1 MSWSRIKGQSLAVRL
16 LRQAVKADKVA
27 HAYLFVGP
35 PGVGKGLTALELAK
49 SLNCLSP
56 DPEGG
61 ACDRCISCRKMEADP
76 PVHPDLMIV
85 APDGRFIKTEQMKA
99 LQGEMYARPAEG
111 RARIA
116 IVDGAERLNQ
126 ESGNRVLKLLEEPPP
141 YAVLILLTS
150 NLAGVLP
157 TIQSRCQVVNFP
169 PLTGDEVAA
178 YLVEERK
185 MTTGEA
191 SLFAA
196 LSGGSIGRAVE
207 MASNPEVLEWRAQA
221 LDWLERLREMDDF
234 DLLSAAEMLEKQRE
248 SLDARLDMLTLW
260 IRDGLL
266 LAQGAP
272 EELVV
277 NGDKLQ
283 EGRRLAAAYGPA
295 GLAAML
301 ESVAD
306 LRSALL
312 RNANTRLALDVMML
326 RLQRAALSTAAG

>member
-1 MSWSRIKGQSLAVRL
+1 VSWSRIKGQNLAVRL

-35 PGVGKGLTALELAK
+35 PGVGKGLAALELAK

-61 ACDRCISCRKMEADP
+61 ACDVCLSCRKMEADP
-76 PVHPDLMIV
+76 PVHPDLVIV
-85 APDGRFIKTEQMKA
+85 VPDGRFIKTEQMKA
-99 LQGEMYARPAEG
+99 LQGEMYARPVEG

-126 ESGNRVLKLLEEPPP
+126 ESGNRVLKLLEEPPS
-141 YAVLILLTS
+141 YAVLILLTT

-169 PLTGDEVAA
+169 PLTSAEVAA
-178 YLVEERK
+178 YLQENRS
-185 MTTGEA
+185 MAPGEA

-207 MASNPEVLEWRAQA
+207 MASHPEILAWRDEALEWLQ
-221 LDWLERLREMDDF
+221 RLREMDDF
-234 DLLSAAEMLEKQRE
+234 DLLSAAEALDKQRE

-260 IRDGLL
+260 LRDGLL

-277 NGDKLQ
+277 NADKLG
-283 EGRRLAAAYGPA
+283 EGRRLAAAYGAA

-306 LRSALL
+306 LRSAIL